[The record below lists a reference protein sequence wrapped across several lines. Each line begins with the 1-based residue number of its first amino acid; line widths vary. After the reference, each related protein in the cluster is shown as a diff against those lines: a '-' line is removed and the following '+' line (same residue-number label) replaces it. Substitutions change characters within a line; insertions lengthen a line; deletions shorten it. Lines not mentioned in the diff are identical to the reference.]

1 MPISISPRKAA
12 ALAGL
17 AALAAALPQLSAEA
31 GEPLRLDTAQ
41 LDAVTA
47 GAMLTGFTAFGQSD
61 ATGPVSSFSTTNFT
75 AASTASPTFS
85 TAGGSVS
92 SFGLALGKNSTANAD
107 TGVLDAQGDNVI
119 VKPFNASGSGANY
132 AYDFSYT
139 YVYAYSSEWAF

>member
-1 MPISISPRKAA
+1 MPISMSFKKAA
-12 ALAGL
+12 ALAGFAVL
-17 AALAAALPQLSAEA
+17 AAVLPQLSAEA

-47 GAMLTGFTAFGQSD
+47 GDMTTGFTAFGLSD

-107 TGVLDAQGDNVI
+107 TAVIDTQGDHVM

-132 AYDFSYT
+132 AYDYSYT